1 MGKIVAI
8 TGSAGSGK
16 DSLANIVIKNSKEK
30 WVKLSFASHL
40 KDVVALLFGFDRAML
55 EGDTVEHRV
64 LRETPDKFWSEKM
77 GKDFTPRQA
86 LQIVGTDLLRN
97 QLHQN
102 IWVDCLEQK
111 MQNMDCNILIT
122 DCRFKNEIEMLK
134 KMDATF
140 VRMEFEEK
148 PNYWQPALF
157 YNYAYGTP
165 LVLNDWITLQP
176 FAEELEKKFEYGSID
191 KNVLLMLANSTIITN
206 KLINVH
212 ISEWDW
218 IGYDRPDYTFIH
230 QDTIEDLEREVI
242 GSDFWSWIHD
252 KKE

>member
-16 DSLANIVIKNSKEK
+16 DSLANIVINNSKEK

-55 EGDTVEHRV
+55 EGDTPEHRA
-64 LRETPDKFWSEKM
+64 LREQPDKFWSKKM

-86 LQIVGTDLLRN
+86 LQKIGTDLLRN
-97 QLHQN
+97 QLYQN
-102 IWVDCLEQK
+102 IWVDSLEQK
-111 MQNMDCNILIT
+111 LKNIDCNVLIT

-134 KMDATF
+134 NLNATF

-148 PNYWQPALF
+148 PDYWLPALF
-157 YNYAYGTP
+157 YNYAHGSS
-165 LVLNDWITLQP
+165 LVLNDWTILQP
-176 FAEELEKKFEYGSID
+176 FADELAKKFEYGFVD
-191 KNVLLMLANSTIITN
+191 KNGLLIMANSTIVTN
-206 KLINVH
+206 KLMNVH

-218 IGYDRPDYTFIH
+218 IGYDRPEYTFIH
-230 QDTIEDLEREVI
+230 QDSIDALEREVI
-242 GSDFWSWIHD
+242 GSDFWRWINEE
-252 KKE
+252 KE